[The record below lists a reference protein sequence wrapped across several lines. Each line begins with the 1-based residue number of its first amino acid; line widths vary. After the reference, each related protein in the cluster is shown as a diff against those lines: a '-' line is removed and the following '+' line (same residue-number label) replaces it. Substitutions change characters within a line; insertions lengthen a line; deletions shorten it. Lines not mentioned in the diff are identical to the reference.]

1 MTVNGYRV
9 SFWGD
14 EDVLKLI
21 VMVVHIICGFYLNK
35 AVTNPKQLKY

>member
-1 MTVNGYRV
+1 MTTVNGYRV

-21 VMVVHIICGFYLNK
+21 VMVVHITVHILKSLNY
-35 AVTNPKQLKY
+35 TL

>member
-9 SFWGD
+9 SSWGD

-21 VMVVHIICGFYLNK
+21 VMVVHITVHI
-35 AVTNPKQLKY
+35 LKSLSYTH